1 MSVNVSQ
8 PATTKTAASDP
19 KSSLGRSDTLKVCY
33 SPTCTRANGCYSATC
48 LNRPQ
53 NLVLKR
59 DHPLMPAT
67 QMLKAKGFNTPTL
80 LAYQYRVLEPGDFG
94 TKGTWYGGENPP
106 APPQVVITAPSD
118 ISLARSMHVE
128 PRTLSKD
135 VNKLRP
141 VIVGTAPDA
150 ADKEWSRAAKKR
162 YRSLVVAAEEKVT
175 SRFPEF
181 EYLNWS
187 DLI

>member
-1 MSVNVSQ
+1 
-8 PATTKTAASDP
+8 
-19 KSSLGRSDTLKVCY
+19 
-33 SPTCTRANGCYSATC
+33 
-48 LNRPQ
+48 
-53 NLVLKR
+53 
-59 DHPLMPAT
+59 MPAT
-67 QMLKAKGFNTPTL
+67 QMLKAKGLNTPAL
-80 LAYQYRVLEPGDFG
+80 IAYQYRVLEPGDFG

-106 APPQVVITAPSD
+106 APPQVVIMAPSD
-118 ISLARSMHVE
+118 ISLGQSMHGG
-128 PRTLSKD
+128 PAALSKD

-141 VIVGTAPDA
+141 VIVATAPDA

-175 SRFPEF
+175 SRFPQF